1 MLQSI
6 LVLSQKVVF
15 FHEVSVLGLKLG
27 DLAEKFV
34 FRYGIDVHENEV
46 VEAYAVVP
54 SFSCDIPL

>member
-1 MLQSI
+1 MLC
-6 LVLSQKVVF
+6 QKVVF
-15 FHEVSVLGLKLG
+15 FHEVLVLGLKLG